1 MKGGESVIVI
11 FILLLKFKK
20 KVTKEVIDQLN
31 QSRDALGKVG
41 GKILGTYWTL
51 GRYDTVTIVEAK
63 DEKAYMKMALGGDLE
78 LASYETMVAVTREE
92 AVKLI
97 G

>member
-1 MKGGESVIVI
+1 MI

-41 GKILGTYWTL
+41 AKILGTYWTL

-63 DEKAYMKMALGGDLE
+63 DEKAYMKMVLGGDLE

-92 AVKLI
+92 AVKMI

>member
-1 MKGGESVIVI
+1 MI

-20 KVTKEVIDQLN
+20 KVTKDVIDQLN
-31 QSRDALGKVG
+31 QSRDALGKAG

-63 DEKAYMKMALGGDLE
+63 DEKAYMKMVLGGDLE

-92 AVKLI
+92 AVKMI